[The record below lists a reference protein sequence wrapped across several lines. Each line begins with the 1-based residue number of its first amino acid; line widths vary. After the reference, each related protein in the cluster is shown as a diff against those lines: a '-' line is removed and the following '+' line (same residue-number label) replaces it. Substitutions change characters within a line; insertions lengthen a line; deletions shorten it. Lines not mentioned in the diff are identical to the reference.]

1 MKTLTERM
9 EKMKEEIEKKFNN
22 VSQIKAA
29 AEEKKNRMISEKE
42 QLKNYKI
49 KMADE
54 VKKYLIAIFEN

>member
-22 VSQIKAA
+22 VPQMKTT

-49 KMADE
+49 KIADE
-54 VKKYLIAIFEN
+54 VKKYL